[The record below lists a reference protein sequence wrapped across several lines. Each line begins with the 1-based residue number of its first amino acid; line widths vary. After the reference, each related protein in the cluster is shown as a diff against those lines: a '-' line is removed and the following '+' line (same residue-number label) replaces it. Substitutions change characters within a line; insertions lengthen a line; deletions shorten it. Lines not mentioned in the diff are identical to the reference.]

1 MGDSLK
7 THMFYS
13 NYLFEELHLHLHR
26 YFFPI
31 KTLFNST
38 TFIIRLALFWEHK
51 KACASRNLVAGGLPS
66 TRLSSSWPP
75 HPDKCPPPHFPRSV
89 TVRGSQVTHP
99 LQGDVNRH
107 AVAHLQEWSIQL
119 TLQPS
124 PGLSPSYELKAA
136 TTSSDAGSHKL
147 KMAAFLSAW
156 FPSGVPTTAKP

>member
-26 YFFPI
+26 YFFSYKNP
-31 KTLFNST
+31 FQQHNFHNPAC
-38 TFIIRLALFWEHK
+38 FILETQESMCFQKSGGRWLAIFFLTP
-51 KACASRNLVAGGLPS
+51 N
-66 TRLSSSWPP
+66 
-75 HPDKCPPPHFPRSV
+75 PDKCPPPHFPRSA
-89 TVRGSQVTHP
+89 TVRGSHVTHP
-99 LQGDVNRH
+99 LQRDVSRH
-107 AVAHLQEWSIQL
+107 AVAHLQAWSIQL

-136 TTSSDAGSHKL
+136 TTSSDARSHKL